1 MADLV
6 LKGGHVIDPA
16 SGRDEPADI
25 AFSDGKITEIG
36 RDLPASGADIVD
48 VHGLLVV
55 PGLIDLH
62 THVYWGGTSLGVEA
76 VEVAR
81 RSGTTTFAGAGT
93 FHGFR
98 RHVIEPSPLRIIPYL
113 NVSFPGIF
121 AVSAAVTVG
130 ECADLR
136 LLDPRECVRVIKG
149 NRDLVAGV
157 KVRVGRNAGGA
168 SGVAPLD
175 IALEVAE
182 ETGLAVMAHLDNPP
196 PSRLEVLAR
205 LRRGDIL
212 THCFRPFPNAP
223 VQEDGQIREEV
234 LEARRRGVIFDI
246 GHGSGS
252 FGFRTAEAM
261 LAAGFLPDV
270 ISSDV
275 HALSINGP
283 AFDQLVTMSKF
294 LCLEMALIDVIRAS
308 NRCPGSRP
316 RPHRYRKVGHR
327 RDRRCDRAQTRRKRF
342 RIPRCPGRSS
352 RRTAAAQGGRARGS
366 RALVTP
372 AAGIRSIGVGSRADF
387 EVMNRAIAIHR
398 TPRSHRFSRMH
409 TMVLS
414 FGSRPSRPICD
425 AATKQ

>member
-1 MADLV
+1 MSDLV
-6 LKGGHVIDPA
+6 LRGARIIDPA
-16 SGRDEPADI
+16 SGRDETADI
-25 AFSDGKITEIG
+25 AFADGKVAEIG
-36 RDLPASGADIVD
+36 QEPTANGAQVVD
-48 VHGLLVV
+48 VRGLLVV

-62 THVYWGGTSLGVEA
+62 THVYWGGTSLGVDA

-81 RSGTTTFAGAGT
+81 GSGTTTFVDAGSAGAGI
-93 FHGFR
+93 FHGLR
-98 RHVIEPSPLRIIPYL
+98 RHVIEPSPLRIIPFL
-113 NVSFPGIF
+113 NISFPGIF
-121 AVSAAVTVG
+121 AVSPAVTVG

-136 LLDPRECVRVIKG
+136 LLDPRECVRVIKA
-149 NRDLVAGV
+149 NRELIAGV

-182 ETGLAVMAHLDNPP
+182 ETGLPVMTHLDNPP
-196 PSRLEVLAR
+196 PSRLQVLAR

-223 VQEDGQIREEV
+223 VRDDGQIHEEV
-234 LEARRRGVIFDI
+234 LEARGRGVIFDI

-294 LCLEMALIDVIRAS
+294 LCLGVELTDVIRAS
-308 NRCPGSRP
+308 TAAPAAALGRTDIGRLEIGAAGDATVLELAEGDFEYRDVRGDVRGGQQRLKARGLVVAGRWWHP
-316 RPHRYRKVGHR
+316 RP
-327 RDRRCDRAQTRRKRF
+327 
-342 RIPRCPGRSS
+342 
-352 RRTAAAQGGRARGS
+352 
-366 RALVTP
+366 
-372 AAGIRSIGVGSRADF
+372 
-387 EVMNRAIAIHR
+387 
-398 TPRSHRFSRMH
+398 
-409 TMVLS
+409 
-414 FGSRPSRPICD
+414 
-425 AATKQ
+425 